1 MFCVA
6 KPTLKNV
13 TAFLIIGLLGVLGH
27 FVYEWSGEA
36 FALGLFFPV
45 NESTWEHLKLLFFP
59 ALLYFSTEY
68 AFSAQKPDNFWQA
81 TTRGIFTGM
90 AVIVVAFYTLT
101 GIVGRNLGFVN
112 ILLYFV
118 GLLALLIRRHTL
130 LRREALARPRARF
143 AAWGI
148 LALMAVLFMLW
159 SVFPPDLGL
168 FWSPTQ
174 VG

>member
-1 MFCVA
+1 MKLV
-6 KPTLKNV
+6 TDLK
-13 TAFLIIGLLGVLGH
+13 
-27 FVYEWSGEA
+27 
-36 FALGLFFPV
+36 
-45 NESTWEHLKLLFFP
+45 KL
-59 ALLYFSTEY
+59 EEIM
-68 AFSAQKPDNFWQA
+68 Q
-81 TTRGIFTGM
+81 
-90 AVIVVAFYTLT
+90 AFYTLT

-130 LRREALARPRARF
+130 LRREAPARPRARF

-174 VG
+174 VV